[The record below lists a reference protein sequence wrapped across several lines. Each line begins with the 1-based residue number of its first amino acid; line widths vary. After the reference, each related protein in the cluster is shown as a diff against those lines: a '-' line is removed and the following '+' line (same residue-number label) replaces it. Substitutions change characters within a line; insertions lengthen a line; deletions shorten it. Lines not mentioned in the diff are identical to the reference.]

1 MPNSPSIVIFAFSP
15 ADLADLRTLFSE
27 YGTWL
32 GDHLDRARFAI
43 ELASLPGDY
52 APPKGALFLARV
64 NGEAAGCVG
73 VRPLMGDICELKRL
87 YTRTR
92 FRGHG
97 LGRQLLEAAL
107 AAARAAGYQA
117 MRLDTLPSMSDAQ
130 ALYARLGFRDI
141 PPYGEDPITDLRYM
155 ELRL

>member
-1 MPNSPSIVIFAFSP
+1 
-15 ADLADLRTLFSE
+15 
-27 YGTWL
+27 
-32 GDHLDRARFAI
+32 
-43 ELASLPGDY
+43 
-52 APPKGALFLARV
+52 
-64 NGEAAGCVG
+64 
-73 VRPLMGDICELKRL
+73 MGDICELKRL

-97 LGRQLLEAAL
+97 LGRQLLEAAV
-107 AAARAAGYQA
+107 AAARVAGYQA